1 MLERRPHLLLVAFLV
16 ALTALNAWRLETW
29 NLDALRV
36 YLTQPIMQTT
46 LFDFGCVLA
55 VVAWF
60 IRNDARQNR
69 LTWWWILPTFPFM
82 PTLGLLL
89 YFVVRRRTLQSRSF
103 PSASGAA
110 SM

>member
-16 ALTALNAWRLETW
+16 ALTALNVWRLDQWT
-29 NLDALRV
+29 LDSFIT
-36 YLTQPIMQTT
+36 YLTLPIMQTT
-46 LFDFGCVLA
+46 LFDFACVLA

-89 YFVVRRRTLQSRSF
+89 YFVVRRRTLLARSF
-103 PSASGAA
+103 PSANAAA